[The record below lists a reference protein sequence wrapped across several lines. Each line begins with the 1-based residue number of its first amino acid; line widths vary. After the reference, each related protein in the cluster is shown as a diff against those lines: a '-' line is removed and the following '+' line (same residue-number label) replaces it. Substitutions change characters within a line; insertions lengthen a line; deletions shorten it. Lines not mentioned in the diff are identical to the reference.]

1 MASITSPMA
10 PAKSAIAEFDQ
21 AAPGQYRLLGRLPVQ
36 GHGIGD
42 VEADGL
48 RYAPGLRGEPR
59 RGKAMLARESVE
71 RGLEHITAGGA
82 AHAGVEP
89 QCGLLLDRLP
99 ARFGVTLIKLA
110 LQESLEV
117 RHLELFDHV
126 PVARHDTTDAG

>member
-1 MASITSPMA
+1 
-10 PAKSAIAEFDQ
+10 
-21 AAPGQYRLLGRLPVQ
+21 
-36 GHGIGD
+36 
-42 VEADGL
+42 
-48 RYAPGLRGEPR
+48 
-59 RGKAMLARESVE
+59 MLARESVE

-89 QCGLLLDRLP
+89 KCSLLLDRLP

-117 RHLELFDHV
+117 RYLELFDHV